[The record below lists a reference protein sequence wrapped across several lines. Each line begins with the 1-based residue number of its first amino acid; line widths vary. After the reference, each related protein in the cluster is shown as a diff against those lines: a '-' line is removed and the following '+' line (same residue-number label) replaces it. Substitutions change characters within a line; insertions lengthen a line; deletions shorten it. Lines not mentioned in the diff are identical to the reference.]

1 MSRAAVNGKAA
12 KGQEDTNLKL
22 LRELSHIAGNRHCF
36 DCGQRGP
43 TYVNVTIGS
52 FVCMSCSGLL
62 RGLTPPHRVKSISM
76 ASFTP
81 EEIELFKSRGND
93 YCRKVWLAT
102 CSSKDSNVGSEK
114 DPDRVNALKSFMSAK
129 YEQKRYYV
137 DPSKLSDIIN
147 SDMNHI
153 RGVNGKTISD
163 SPSSISNSSGSA
175 MQKSPSLSSASSAS
189 SLSLHNQNNPSPIL
203 NNSRNSQQMNPH
215 NRLVNSITLPD
226 IKPLSSLI
234 GPVNISS
241 TTNQTNGSKSNNL
254 VAGSLA
260 MPNGKT
266 KSTPVPIFINN
277 LSSTSQQNQGKS
289 VAVNGTSA
297 YKDPWEGDNN
307 NFNANFA
314 DFDAFNSNGKS
325 GGNQGNGVNDLS
337 NFANF
342 DAFQQPLVPAN
353 NTVGIG
359 VESSHST
366 KNIPPQL
373 AHGMSEDKY
382 AALKDLD
389 NIFKQG
395 GTNGD
400 ATGNG
405 LGGSHGLSS
414 SASFPANLSSSTG
427 NSGLSG
433 GWFSTSPNTGV
444 NASSTNGSWGVNG
457 ASGANP
463 HNPFFSNA
471 SSWQTPATAAS
482 NSLFSTSPGTGCFQT
497 AGAAPNGFA
506 NPSGVVNGT
515 ANGLFGGNNGVF
527 SNQLQPV
534 SSSSFNKVANPFF
547 TPMPTPS
554 VNPTNPFL

>member
-1 MSRAAVNGKAA
+1 
-12 KGQEDTNLKL
+12 
-22 LRELSHIAGNRHCF
+22 
-36 DCGQRGP
+36 
-43 TYVNVTIGS
+43 
-52 FVCMSCSGLL
+52 
-62 RGLTPPHRVKSISM
+62 M

-81 EEIELFKSRGND
+81 EEIEMFKSRGND

-102 CSSKDSNVGSEK
+102 CTSRDSHIGSEK
-114 DPDRVNALKSFMSAK
+114 DPDRLNALKSFMSAK

-147 SDMNHI
+147 SEMNQV
-153 RGVNGKTISD
+153 RGLIGKTVSD

-241 TTNQTNGSKSNNL
+241 ATNQTNGSKSNNL

-277 LSSTSQQNQGKS
+277 LSSSSQQNQGKS

-314 DFDAFNSNGKS
+314 DFDAFNSNGKV
-325 GGNQGNGVNDLS
+325 GGNGVNDLN

-353 NTVGIG
+353 NSVG
-359 VESSHST
+359 VDSHST
-366 KNIPPQL
+366 KNIPPPSSN
-373 AHGMSEDKY
+373 GMLEDRY

-395 GTNGD
+395 GNGD

-433 GWFSTSPNTGV
+433 GGWFSTSPNTGV
-444 NASSTNGSWGVNG
+444 NSSSTNGSWSVNG
-457 ASGANP
+457 ASGPNP

-471 SSWQTPATAAS
+471 SAWQSPSTAAS

-515 ANGLFGGNNGVF
+515 ANGLFGANNGVF

-534 SSSSFNKVANPFF
+534 SSSSSFNKVANPFYA
-547 TPMPTPS
+547 TMPTPS
-554 VNPTNPFL
+554 VNPNNPFL